1 MISPRPL
8 RIVFISPFDLGTF
21 GLRCVVARLKRDGHQ
36 VHVVYL
42 GDRIIQEVADV
53 SPAELDATIGLVKEL
68 RPDWVGVS
76 ATSLFSHPAAAAVTR
91 QIKQRVGDIPI
102 LWGGPYPTLMP
113 DICLARAPIDFICV
127 GEGEETAA
135 EFSAALVA
143 GHPLSAVPGIRSRV
157 AADFRPRPPPPDL
170 DALPLPDLSP
180 ENKYF
185 IDPQGGVQRT
195 EPRLHNPNYATKCS
209 RGCPFRCA
217 YCSNDQIRRLCGPG
231 PALRRRSVTH
241 VMTELRQMVALN
253 PGCESISFWD
263 DNFPC
268 ETGWVAEFAAAYRA
282 EIGRPIFFWAHPH
295 TVRER
300 NIEALSRA
308 APELSVYV
316 GIESGSVKTRSDVF
330 LRNETDERICEADR
344 VLSLPNIRKTYDF
357 ILEHPWES
365 STELEETFRLLL
377 KMRRPF
383 QVNLHNLF
391 IFPRTALAERAMRE
405 DRATEDEMVAA
416 ILDHPLEAAQKIRW
430 INGIPAQQ
438 THIRAYWLS
447 LILALGNRHIP
458 AAWLRFLGNGKWL
471 VRRPELLTDLQVV
484 DWQAGDADFG
494 AFMANLWLEHLQR
507 CRRFFEKPLTGFC
520 RFSPRGAWAAYLLVQ
535 VVRRWFRSR

>member
-1 MISPRPL
+1 MRPL

-36 VHVVYL
+36 VHVIYL

-53 SPAELDATIGLVKEL
+53 SAAELDAAAGLVKEL

-76 ATSLFSHPAAAAVTR
+76 VTSLFSHPAAAAVTCK
-91 QIKQRVGDIPI
+91 IKECVGDIPI

-113 DICLARAPIDFICV
+113 DICLARAPVDYVCV

-135 EFSAALVA
+135 EFSAALARGLPVSE
-143 GHPLSAVPGIRSRV
+143 LPGIRSRI
-157 AADFRPRPPPPDL
+157 AEDFRPRPPPRDL
-170 DALPLPDLSP
+170 DALPPPDLSDDG
-180 ENKYF
+180 KTF
-185 IDPQGGVQRT
+185 IDPAGRVQAG
-195 EPRLHNPNYATKCS
+195 EPRLRGTQYATKCS

-217 YCSNDQIRRLCGPG
+217 YCSNDEIRKRCGSG
-231 PALRRRSVTH
+231 PALRRRSVAH
-241 VMTELRQMVALN
+241 VMAELRQMIALN

-268 ETGWVAEFAAAYRA
+268 ETGWVEEFAAAYRA
-282 EIGRPIFFWAHPH
+282 EIGRPMFFWAHPH

-300 NIEALSRA
+300 NIQALSRA

-316 GIESGSVKTRSDVF
+316 GIESGSARTRSDVF

-365 STELEETFRLLL
+365 PTELEETFRLLL

-383 QVNLHNLF
+383 QVNMHNLF
-391 IFPRTALAERAMRE
+391 IFPRTALAERAMNE
-405 DRATEDEMVAA
+405 GRATEDDMVAA

-430 INGIPAQQ
+430 VNGIPAQQ
-438 THIRAYWLS
+438 THLRAFWLS
-447 LILALGNRHIP
+447 LILALGNRRIP
-458 AAWLRFLGNGKWL
+458 AAWLRFLGNCKGL
-471 VRRPELLTDLQVV
+471 LRRPELLTDLQVV
-484 DWQAGDADFG
+484 DWQAGEADFG
-494 AFMANLWLEHLQR
+494 AFMANLWRQHLQR
-507 CRRFFEKPLTGFC
+507 GRRVFEKPLAGFC

-535 VVRRWFRSR
+535 VVRRWFGSRAV